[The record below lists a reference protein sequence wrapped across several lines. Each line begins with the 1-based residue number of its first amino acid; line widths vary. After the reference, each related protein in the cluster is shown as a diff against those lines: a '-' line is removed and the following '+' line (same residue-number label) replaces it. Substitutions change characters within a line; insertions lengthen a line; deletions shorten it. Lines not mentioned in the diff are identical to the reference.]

1 MATQTRIP
9 VLDLAPQLASL
20 WEELNRAI
28 QRTLRSSHY
37 ILGPEVH
44 AFEQEAARY
53 LGVRH
58 AIGCNSGTDALVIA
72 LRALGIGPGDEVITT
87 PFTFFA
93 TAEAISQVGATPVFV
108 DVEEE
113 SMNLDPSLVE
123 RAITPRT
130 RAILPVHLFGRPC
143 DMEAILE
150 LARRHGLMVVE
161 DCAQSF
167 GARCQ
172 GRQTGSL
179 GQMGCFSFF
188 PSKNLGAYGDGG
200 LLATQ
205 DDQLAD
211 LARALRALGIGPGDE
226 VITSP
231 FTFFATAEAIS
242 QVGAVPVFAD
252 VEEESMNLDPALA
265 ARAVTPRTRA
275 ILPVHLFGRPCDMA
289 GILDLARRRGLL
301 VVEDCAQSFGARHRG
316 RHTGTLGQAGCFSF
330 FPSKNLGAFG
340 DGGMLATDD
349 DQVADLARALRVHG
363 SRKKYHNEMVGYN
376 SRLDELQ
383 AAILRVKL
391 PHVDAWNTGRRR
403 VAENYR
409 QLLEGHPGI
418 ITPRVVEG
426 HVFHQYTV
434 RVPGCDRD
442 RLQARLAEDGVDTM
456 VYYPVPC
463 HRLKFYEQSH
473 AHVAC
478 PRAERLCAEVISL
491 PIWPEMD
498 EAAQDAVAQ
507 ALLAQVGRG

>member
-1 MATQTRIP
+1 MNTQTRIP

-37 ILGPEVH
+37 ILGPEVR

-123 RAITPRT
+123 RAITLRT

-211 LARALRALGIGPGDE
+211 LARALR
-226 VITSP
+226 
-231 FTFFATAEAIS
+231 
-242 QVGAVPVFAD
+242 
-252 VEEESMNLDPALA
+252 
-265 ARAVTPRTRA
+265 
-275 ILPVHLFGRPCDMA
+275 
-289 GILDLARRRGLL
+289 
-301 VVEDCAQSFGARHRG
+301 
-316 RHTGTLGQAGCFSF
+316 
-330 FPSKNLGAFG
+330 
-340 DGGMLATDD
+340 
-349 DQVADLARALRVHG
+349 VHG

-391 PHVDAWNTGRRR
+391 PHVEAWNAGRRR
-403 VAENYR
+403 VAETYR
-409 QLLEGHPGI
+409 RLLGGHAGI
-418 ITPRVVEG
+418 VVPAVVEG

-463 HRLKFYEQSH
+463 HRLKLYEQSH